1 MTPIHILGIAPYESL
16 KNMMVKLAS
25 SRKDI
30 HLTSFV
36 GDLETGVDFVS
47 KHLGDFDVIV
57 SRGGTAEMIAKST
70 SLPVIDIRLS
80 VYDVFRAIR
89 LADNYRHKYA
99 IVGFPAITSTAHTLC
114 DLFQYQLNI
123 YTIHGESEALQLL
136 QTLQEEGYN
145 MILCDMITNTLAKRL
160 GMNSIL
166 ITSGAEA
173 IQDAF
178 DTAVSLCRSY
188 SSLRQDLRLLS
199 SILASQNTSVLVLN
213 SHGEIVL
220 NHLQPAEQEAVLN
233 YLRKKNQEFLSSEK
247 KSCFYSN
254 DSGTWAVK
262 STRIEIQNVFYVIYE
277 IEYAYSYKAGT
288 SHGITYYT
296 REQAMAQYADSHID
310 SIAEYLNK
318 IRDRAGS
325 SPLLITG
332 EDGTGT
338 DIAAFFL
345 YSTHSENNTPLILIS
360 CDPYGD
366 TDWNFLFHGDHSPF
380 WENGNTIFLQDIH
393 HMDSRLHREFLTLA
407 RETNLCQR
415 NRLLLSYT
423 QSGKNNSN
431 IWTDTLNQLSGVPL
445 LLPALRDCMSD
456 ITSISS
462 LFINRLNQ
470 NSIHPIIGFEP
481 AAIDLLESYDWPG
494 NHSQLKRIIQ
504 ELCMIA
510 EKSYITAAEVSTIL
524 SRETSFYN
532 PKTDASYSSSH
543 PLERIVLRSDC
554 SLHEMNQS
562 IIRHVMKQNKN
573 NQSSTAKQL
582 GISRTTLWRYL
593 NH

>member
-1 MTPIHILGIAPYESL
+1 MNPIHILGIAPYESL

-70 SLPVIDIRLS
+70 NLPVIDIRLS

-89 LADNYRHKYA
+89 LAENYRHKYA
-99 IVGFPAITSTAHTLC
+99 IVGFPAITSTAYTLC
-114 DLFQYQLNI
+114 DLFQHQLNI
-123 YTIHGESEALQLL
+123 YTIHGENEALQLL
-136 QTLQEEGYN
+136 QRLQEEGYN

-178 DTAVSLCRSY
+178 DTAVALCRSY
-188 SSLRQDLRLLS
+188 SSLRQDLRLFS
-199 SILASQNTSVLVLN
+199 SILANQSTSVLVLN
-213 SHGEIVL
+213 SQSEIVL
-220 NHLQPAEQEAVLN
+220 NHLQPAEQNAVLN

-247 KSCFYSN
+247 KSCFYSTGG
-254 DSGTWAVK
+254 GTWSIK
-262 STRIEIQNVFYVIYE
+262 STRIEIQNAFYAIYE
-277 IEYAYSYKAGT
+277 IEYAYSYSAGT
-288 SHGITYYT
+288 SHGIKYYT
-296 REQAMAQYADSHID
+296 REQAMERYANSHID
-310 SIAEYLNK
+310 SIMEYLNN
-318 IRDRAGS
+318 IRDRSGF
-325 SPLLITG
+325 SPLLLTG
-332 EDGTGT
+332 EEGTGT

-345 YSTHSENNTPLILIS
+345 YSAQPDNAAPLILIS

-366 TDWNFLFHGDHSPF
+366 TDWNFLFHGDRSPF

-393 HMDSRLHREFLTLA
+393 YMDSKLHCEFLSLA
-407 RETNLCQR
+407 RETGLCQR
-415 NRLLLSYT
+415 NRLLFSYT
-423 QSGKNNSN
+423 QSDKNDSC
-431 IWTDTLNQLSGVPL
+431 IWTETLNQLSAVPL
-445 LLPALRDCMSD
+445 RLPSLRNCMGD
-456 ITSISS
+456 IASISS

-510 EKSYITAAEVSTIL
+510 EKPYITASEVSSIL
-524 SRETSFYN
+524 SQEISFYSPKNDAACTHSN
-532 PKTDASYSSSH
+532 PS
-543 PLERIVLRSDC
+543 ERIILHPGC
-554 SLHEMNQS
+554 SLYEMNQS
-562 IIRHVMKQNKN
+562 IIRQVMKHNRN
-573 NQSSTAKQL
+573 NQSAAAKQL